1 MFNRNLGLGKP
12 TSMVGIV
19 TRCRMNLKKTVRKS
33 WLGIEY
39 NDGHKTVNVVAAE
52 ILPQAE

>member
-1 MFNRNLGLGKP
+1 M
-12 TSMVGIV
+12 